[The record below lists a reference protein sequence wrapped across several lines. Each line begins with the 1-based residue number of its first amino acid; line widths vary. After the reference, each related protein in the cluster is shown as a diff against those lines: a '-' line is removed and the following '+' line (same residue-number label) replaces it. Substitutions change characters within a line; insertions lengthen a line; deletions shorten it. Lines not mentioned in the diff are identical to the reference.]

1 MIKATEA
8 LVDNPV
14 PPVKQ
19 NSNHGNKLRA
29 TLFTFPVAIAS
40 ILIAKA
46 FFTCRDNIADTDL
59 WWHLRNAQTILA
71 HHHLPVADNYSFTAQ
86 GASWIDHSWLSE
98 MAYYS
103 VFRWSGLRGVFIL
116 FAAAVTVLSLTV
128 FVMCRKRTGDPLVAG
143 IATVIGG
150 LLAMVGFTPRAQN
163 FGWLCFTALFAILLR
178 FRTERRAPLWIVP
191 LLFCLWINLH
201 PGWPMGIVIFC
212 VVFLSGFIKHD
223 IGLLMSNPWS
233 RADSKKLAL
242 TLGVSLTALFVNP
255 LGWRLVTYP
264 LDVLIRQKLNVALG
278 GEWASVDFNDMRGV
292 FVLVALLAVFVA
304 TLLPRRRWRVDDAI
318 LVAFVLF
325 CGLTHIR
332 FLVMTGIVLPPIL
345 VGQFGELSSYDP
357 GRERVWVNALVIVT
371 VAVMMVAGFPSEERL
386 QQDVADLFPKGAVNY
401 LQNYPQQGN
410 MFNQYEWGGFL
421 EWNAPKIRPFIDS
434 RTDIFEYNGVLR
446 DYVAIST
453 FRDTQALL
461 DKYKINYVLYPAH
474 TPLAYLLANSSF
486 WECIY
491 QDNQAV
497 IYRRVAGAHS

>member
-71 HHHLPVADNYSFTAQ
+71 HHHLPVADDYSFTAQ

-103 VFRWSGLRGVFIL
+103 GFRWSGLRGGFIL

-128 FVMCRKRTGDPLVAG
+128 FVMCRKRTADPLVAG

-233 RADSKKLAL
+233 RADSKKLGL

-264 LDVLIRQKLNVALG
+264 LDVLIRQKLNVALSG
-278 GEWASVDFNDMRGV
+278 
-292 FVLVALLAVFVA
+292 
-304 TLLPRRRWRVDDAI
+304 
-318 LVAFVLF
+318 
-325 CGLTHIR
+325 
-332 FLVMTGIVLPPIL
+332 
-345 VGQFGELSSYDP
+345 
-357 GRERVWVNALVIVT
+357 
-371 VAVMMVAGFPSEERL
+371 
-386 QQDVADLFPKGAVNY
+386 
-401 LQNYPQQGN
+401 
-410 MFNQYEWGGFL
+410 
-421 EWNAPKIRPFIDS
+421 
-434 RTDIFEYNGVLR
+434 
-446 DYVAIST
+446 
-453 FRDTQALL
+453 
-461 DKYKINYVLYPAH
+461 
-474 TPLAYLLANSSF
+474 
-486 WECIY
+486 
-491 QDNQAV
+491 
-497 IYRRVAGAHS
+497 